1 MQETNDLPLVHAVVA
16 QLRGC
21 GHFLYYRMGGR
32 TGRRRILTILSQHPD
47 ILQKELQDILKIQ
60 SGSLSEVIIKLEA
73 DGLVEKVR
81 SETDGRQ
88 WAVRLTKS
96 GQAEAA
102 RLKAEYDKQVSK
114 MMDCF
119 SQEQL
124 NILHELLGTMFTHWN
139 TVDLGLE
146 QKNTVKEN
154 E

>member
-1 MQETNDLPLVHAVVA
+1 MQQTNELRLANAVVA

-32 TGRRRILTILSQHPD
+32 TGRRRILSILSEHPN
-47 ILQKELQDILKIQ
+47 ILQKELQERLKIQ
-60 SGSLSEVIIKLEA
+60 SGSLSEVLIKLEA

-81 SETDGRQ
+81 SEVDGRQ

-96 GQAEAA
+96 GQVEAI
-102 RLKAEYDKQVSK
+102 RLKAEYDLQVSK

-124 NILHELLGTMFTHWN
+124 NTLHELLGTMFTHWN

-146 QKNTVKEN
+146 QKNIEKEN

>member
-1 MQETNDLPLVHAVVA
+1 MAVSIC
-16 QLRGC
+16 LR
-21 GHFLYYRMGGR
+21 FSQMIRL
-32 TGRRRILTILSQHPD
+32 LSR
-47 ILQKELQDILKIQ
+47 
-60 SGSLSEVIIKLEA
+60 SEVIIKLEA

-88 WAVRLTKS
+88 WAEQKKKS

-146 QKNTVKEN
+146 QKNTGKEN

>member
-1 MQETNDLPLVHAVVA
+1 MSG
-16 QLRGC
+16 LRPA
-21 GHFLYYRMGGR
+21 FTKGGR

-96 GQAEAA
+96 GQAEVA

-146 QKNTVKEN
+146 QKNTGKEN